1 MLLQTRGLSK
11 AFHGTYALRDVDLS
25 LDRGQVLGLVGENGA
40 GKSTLIKLLTGVYR
54 LEEGQLLWRTD
65 RYPSPPP
72 CRPNTWASAP
82 STRIE
87 P

>member
-54 LEEGQLLWRTD
+54 L
-65 RYPSPPP
+65 
-72 CRPNTWASAP
+72 
-82 STRIE
+82 
-87 P
+87 